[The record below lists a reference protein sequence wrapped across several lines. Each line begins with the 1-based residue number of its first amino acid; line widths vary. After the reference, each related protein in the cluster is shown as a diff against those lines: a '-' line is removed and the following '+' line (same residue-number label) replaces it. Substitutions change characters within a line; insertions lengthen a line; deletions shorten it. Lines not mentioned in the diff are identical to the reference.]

1 MGERSWARLK
11 IGGRL
16 ARAALAEALERL
28 AGRRLKDCLEDN
40 QVVVDDPEAPWGG
53 FSELEAW
60 LRPRGIPFDLESG
73 AWPTCWSTSDPGGG
87 SSSSSRTTATRSW

>member
-1 MGERSWARLK
+1 M
-11 IGGRL
+11 
-16 ARAALAEALERL
+16 ARAALAEGLETL
-28 AGRRLKDCLEDN
+28 AGRRLEDH
-40 QVVVDDPEAPWGG
+40 QVVVEDPEASRGG

-60 LRPRGIPFDLESG
+60 LQSREIPFDLESG